1 MRHAIEERRT
11 MTANLNRGS
20 ATIHEFPARGRFAQ
34 IERCDDV
41 QAATNFFSPRVARVA
56 SSGAWYH
63 DEAIQQAEQVRKN

>member
-1 MRHAIEERRT
+1 

-20 ATIHEFPARGRFAQ
+20 AKIFEFPARGRFAQ
-34 IERCDDV
+34 TERHDSATV
-41 QAATNFFSPRVARVA
+41 TTNFLPRVAKVA